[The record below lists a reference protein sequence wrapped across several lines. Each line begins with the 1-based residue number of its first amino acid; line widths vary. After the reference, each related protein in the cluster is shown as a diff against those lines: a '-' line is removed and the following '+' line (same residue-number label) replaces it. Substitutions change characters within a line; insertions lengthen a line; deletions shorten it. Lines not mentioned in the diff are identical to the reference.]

1 MSAGFQSLLVI
12 VLLGLGAGFL
22 VVNLRFA
29 WRFAQ
34 YLRRRPAAV
43 LTWPPPRPRFYAM
56 QLAFPV
62 VFGIIIAVKLLVW
75 RMAPIN
81 TFGEFM
87 MLLYYGYALPLGQRI
102 GRGFYE
108 DGLWLDDGFVPY
120 AQIGRIA
127 WREEAPLTLLVTP
140 REKAIARRLE
150 VPQRHY
156 GEARRLLRDR
166 IKDHRITLT
175 EKTLDLGAHDQ
186 RDDV

>member
-1 MSAGFQSLLVI
+1 VPAGLQSLLVN
-12 VLLGLGAGFL
+12 VLLVLGVGFL
-22 VVNLRFA
+22 VVNVRFG
-29 WRFAQ
+29 WRFVQ
-34 YLRRRPAAV
+34 YVRRRPSAI
-43 LTWPPPRPRFYAM
+43 LTWPPPRPRFYGM

-62 VFGIIIAVKLLVW
+62 VFALIIAVKLLVW

-120 AQIGRIA
+120 SGIGRIA
-127 WREEAPLTLLVTP
+127 WREEPPLTLLVMP
-140 REKAIARRLE
+140 RTKAIARKLE

-166 IKDHRITLT
+166 IKEHRITLT
-175 EKTLDLGAHDQ
+175 EKALDLGAHDQ
-186 RDDV
+186 GEDI